1 MEREAGAM
9 VEVETEA
16 RQIAAAVCLCF
27 FFSGATGLIYEVL
40 WTRMLGLVFGYT
52 VFAITTVLA
61 AFMAGVGVGSFLFGK
76 VAEDPPP
83 A

>member
-1 MEREAGAM
+1 M
-9 VEVETEA
+9 VEVEKEA
-16 RQIAAAVCLCF
+16 RQIAAAVRLC
-27 FFSGATGLIYEVL
+27 FFSGATGLMYEVL
-40 WTRMLGLVFGYT
+40 RTRMLGLVFGYT

>member
-1 MEREAGAM
+1 
-9 VEVETEA
+9 
-16 RQIAAAVCLCF
+16 
-27 FFSGATGLIYEVL
+27 
-40 WTRMLGLVFGYT
+40 MLGLVFGYT

-61 AFMAGVGVGSFLFGK
+61 AFMAGAGVGSFLFGK

>member
-1 MEREAGAM
+1 MATGSSSSSD
-9 VEVETEA
+9 VEKEMG
-16 RQIAAAVCLCF
+16 QIGAAVSACF
-27 FFSGATGLIYEVL
+27 FFSGAAGVIYKVL
-40 WTRMLGLVFGYT
+40 WSRVPGLVFCHT